1 LPSCRCLLSPPSSQL
16 RVAGSIL
23 TLNDFLIQDIS
34 LFPAN
39 IRHSLGAAWPCL
51 EADIANANALRDVF
65 GWQLRSEH
73 LEQQLAASREECAAI
88 SNGLLEALS
97 AISRRTSQE
106 NPAKGARQSTDDI
119 AVAAATAID
128 EPVQERLH
136 ALQQICDGLEQLLA
150 AEKLR
155 SAELHTACLAA
166 EERCTALD
174 SQLKVQC

>member
-1 LPSCRCLLSPPSSQL
+1 M
-16 RVAGSIL
+16 
-23 TLNDFLIQDIS
+23 
-34 LFPAN
+34 
-39 IRHSLGAAWPCL
+39 
-51 EADIANANALRDVF
+51 
-65 GWQLRSEH
+65 
-73 LEQQLAASREECAAI
+73 AASREECAAI

-97 AISRRTSQE
+97 AISRRTSQD